1 MIGHA
6 AARWLFPS
14 PAEAQ
19 AAPDPPAPPPELIP
33 FRVEVSDRDLMLDV
47 GLLDDLRQFIARL
60 TGGLDWCSTVG
71 DGDVSCWH
79 EPVTRSTIVAGRL
92 PATDANRAWITALE
106 RRVAATD
113 LYRLGDNVFRAVDTI
128 TRGGAV
134 VVDRGA
140 RTARL
145 ARPGDPIDGIAL
157 DPADPGTPVKVYPR
171 PCAR

>member
-1 MIGHA
+1 MPMPDA
-6 AARWLFPS
+6 LRWLFPS

-19 AAPDPPAPPPELIP
+19 AAPDPPAPPVELIP

-47 GLLDDLRQFIARL
+47 GLLDDLRRFIARL

-79 EPVTRSTIVAGRL
+79 EPTTRSTVVSGRL
-92 PATDANRAWITALE
+92 P
-106 RRVAATD
+106 VAATD

-128 TRGGAV
+128 TRGAAV
-134 VVDRGA
+134 ALDFDA

-145 ARPGDPIDGIAL
+145 ARPGDPIDGLAL
-157 DPADPGTPVKVYPR
+157 DPAEPDAPVNVYPR